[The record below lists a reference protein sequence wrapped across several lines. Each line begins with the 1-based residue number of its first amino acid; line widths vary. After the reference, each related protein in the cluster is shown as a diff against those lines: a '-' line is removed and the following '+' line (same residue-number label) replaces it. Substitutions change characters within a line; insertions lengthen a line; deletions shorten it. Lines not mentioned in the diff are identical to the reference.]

1 MLMPLAKIR
10 AKGIGMIRLVAVDI
24 DDTLMD
30 SRRSIPQA
38 NLDAIGRIRRLG
50 VEVVLVTGRMY
61 CRALPYARMLEL
73 APEQI
78 MISYN
83 GALLKRINGEEISHT
98 PLEPGIALE
107 LVRYLQTRG
116 LTIQAYHDDQLFV
129 EKIDANVEYY
139 MRMSGAEAHPVGDLY
154 RFVADSNRAWTKML
168 AVGAEDQVAVEIG
181 LAQNRFGAAAQIT
194 QSKKRYIEITHPD
207 ATKGKALAYL
217 AARLGYSRDEVL
229 AIGDGGNDLEMIQWA
244 GIGVAMGNA
253 SAAVQAVADFV
264 TKTHDQAGVAY
275 VLDRFI

>member
-1 MLMPLAKIR
+1 MSMPLAKIR

-139 MRMSGAEAHPVGDLY
+139 MRMSELKLTLSAIYTVLSPTATGLGRKCWRLAL
-154 RFVADSNRAWTKML
+154 RIRWLLRLAWHRTVLVLRHRLPSPKSVILRLLIPMPL
-168 AVGAEDQVAVEIG
+168 
-181 LAQNRFGAAAQIT
+181 
-194 QSKKRYIEITHPD
+194 K
-207 ATKGKALAYL
+207 
-217 AARLGYSRDEVL
+217 ARLWPIWLPGWGTAAMKCWPLVT
-229 AIGDGGNDLEMIQWA
+229 AAMIW
-244 GIGVAMGNA
+244 
-253 SAAVQAVADFV
+253 
-264 TKTHDQAGVAY
+264 
-275 VLDRFI
+275 R

>member
-1 MLMPLAKIR
+1 M
-10 AKGIGMIRLVAVDI
+10 
-24 DDTLMD
+24 
-30 SRRSIPQA
+30 
-38 NLDAIGRIRRLG
+38 
-50 VEVVLVTGRMY
+50 TGRMY